1 MENSMD
7 AWFDK
12 HRSTLNKALNAG
24 AQQVRRGRR
33 RAYQLSRTGAPQRST
48 CRRLGQQLPIGGRVA
63 LCAQNHIG
71 LPSAFLA
78 ILVDHSITPTYKR
91 MLFLN
96 GNNRPT
102 AAELIAAHHD
112 APVAARPGTPPLE

>member
-1 MENSMD
+1 MPAPSRYAEDDSE
-7 AWFDK
+7 
-12 HRSTLNKALNAG
+12 RISYREL
-24 AQQVRRGRR
+24 VRRSEALAAGLR
-33 RAYQLSRTGAPQRST
+33 
-48 CRRLGQQLPIGGRVA
+48 QQLPIGGRVA